1 MSYRTRAA
9 QAVVLCAA
17 LLLTACAGPTQ
28 NDMYAKEK
36 ASVDKAV
43 KKQAKPKKATLP
55 ARRLAAI
62 RELGLD
68 HQPDPA
74 KLVGIDGFDVEEALG
89 KPDFIRKDDGV
100 EIWQYRTS
108 QCILDLF
115 LYQKKGHLSVD
126 HSELRGAVAEH
137 PADRTC
143 FKSIV
148 TRLKT

>member
-9 QAVVLCAA
+9 QAVVLCGA
-17 LLLTACAGPTQ
+17 LILTACAGPSQ

-36 ASVDKAV
+36 ASVDTV
-43 KKQAKPKKATLP
+43 TKKQVKPKKATLS

-68 HQPDPA
+68 HQPRPA
-74 KLVGIDGFDVEEALG
+74 KLVGVDGFDVEEALG

-100 EIWQYRTS
+100 EIWQYRTA

-115 LYQKKGHLSVD
+115 LYQKRGHLSVD
-126 HSELRGAVAEH
+126 HSELRGALPDH
-137 PADRTC
+137 PANRTC

>member
-9 QAVVLCAA
+9 QAVVLCGA
-17 LLLTACAGPTQ
+17 LLLTACAGPSQ
-28 NDMYAKEK
+28 DDMYAKEK
-36 ASVDKAV
+36 ASVDKAAR
-43 KKQAKPKKATLP
+43 KQAKPKKATLS

-68 HQPDPA
+68 HQPRPS

-100 EIWQYRTS
+100 EIWQYRTAH
-108 QCILDLF
+108 CILDLF
-115 LYQKKGHLSVD
+115 LYQKRGHLSVD
-126 HSELRGAVAEH
+126 HSELRGALPDH
-137 PADRTC
+137 KADRTC

-148 TRLKT
+148 MRLKT